1 MNKKQYSESEDSL
14 LNDPIA
20 SATECTGLIPSGSS
34 FEEEAEAYQEIFPV
48 SLAEEPILPKNQK
61 PSAVK
66 KKNNRIQ

>member
-34 FEEEAEAYQEIFPV
+34 FEEEAEWIPCPAEKLRQE
-48 SLAEEPILPKNQK
+48 K
-61 PSAVK
+61 
-66 KKNNRIQ
+66 

>member
-48 SLAEEPILPKNQK
+48 SLA
-61 PSAVK
+61 
-66 KKNNRIQ
+66 